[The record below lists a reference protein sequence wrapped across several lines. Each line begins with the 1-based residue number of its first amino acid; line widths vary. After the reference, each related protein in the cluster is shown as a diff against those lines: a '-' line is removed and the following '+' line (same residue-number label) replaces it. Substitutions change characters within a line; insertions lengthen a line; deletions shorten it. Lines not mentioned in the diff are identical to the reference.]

1 MDSLTAPSSLRH
13 VLESRSKSPPH
24 SMQGTF
30 LTASF
35 NVAVSFE
42 ARHWTL
48 LALEPLTTSTFE
60 DFVAIV
66 R

>member
-24 SMQGTF
+24 FMQGTF

-35 NVAVSFE
+35 NVAVSSK
-42 ARHWTL
+42 ARHWTVL
-48 LALEPLTTSTFE
+48 VLGPSTTSTFE